1 MPRLKIADIIFWL
14 KKPRNS
20 IFATAA
26 AITITSLIIISMI
39 TINDNN
45 SSKLDMKSTVGNETS
60 KKVSNGAKDV
70 ESEAETSTQTKSD
83 TPNSS
88 STNSAQDTTQPS
100 QPTTTSPQGT
110 QQTPVLP
117 TYSDTYPVAWRNQC
131 DTIDTWGQTKCQS
144 TSYAAWK
151 VNEIFGSM
159 PMNWGDAS
167 TWPAKADAA
176 HMPRGTTPQLHS
188 VGVVGNFNVF
198 VEAINA
204 DNTIDVSYYNWNFNK
219 AFGFKNSVPASTY
232 STYIYFSS

>member
-1 MPRLKIADIIFWL
+1 MFKLKITDVIFWL
-14 KKPRNS
+14 KKPRNA
-20 IFATAA
+20 IFATVAT
-26 AITITSLIIISMI
+26 ITIAPLVIVSMI
-39 TINDNN
+39 TINGDN
-45 SSKLDMKSTVGNETS
+45 SIKAITESTVGNETS
-60 KKVSNGAKDV
+60 KKVGNDTKDV
-70 ESEAETSTQTKSD
+70 ESEVETSAPTKSV
-83 TPNSS
+83 TSNSS
-88 STNSAQDTTQPS
+88 STNSEQDMSQPS

-117 TYSDTYPVAWRNQC
+117 TYSDTYPAAWRNQC

-151 VNEIFGSM
+151 VNEIFGGM

-176 HMPRGTTPQLHS
+176 HIPRGTTPQLHS

-219 AFGFKNSVPASTY
+219 AFGYKNSIPASTY
-232 STYIYFSS
+232 STYIYFAS